1 MPRSKATTAPGHR
14 TPARTRAAPAPAP
27 APPRPPAV
35 ADPLAF
41 AHYLPRVPLQ
51 LFAVAFTLVAAATP
65 QGKHLAPHHRVVAA
79 LVYDPLGTLPFV
91 CAALAAVQTWFGYW
105 ARTCRI
111 NAQRVAD
118 GKQNPAPPRKPNK
131 EPKSLRGSL
140 GAIWD
145 QAFKGEPPAQ
155 ALWKKQAQAKGALA
169 GVDTSFVPQAVSI
182 TLAGAF
188 ALHVCAVLL
197 GAPLTA
203 NTTSTFLLSLL
214 VSILAFLPLAIA
226 LPPSATQERY
236 IWLRLFSSLS
246 TTTDLEL
253 ALLAPA
259 LGAIGGAWAG
269 ALPIPLDWD
278 RPWQQYPTTPVLGAL
293 AGHAAASL
301 AALAVVG
308 YRRAVS
314 AAVDVLAEAKAKAKA
329 H

>member
-1 MPRSKATTAPGHR
+1 M
-14 TPARTRAAPAPAP
+14 ARKKAAPTAQPRAPIKAAP
-27 APPRPPAV
+27 HAAAAAPSSPP
-35 ADPLAF
+35 ADPLVF

-51 LFAVAFTLVAAATP
+51 LFAAAFALVAAATP
-65 QGKHLAPHHRVVAA
+65 QGKHLPALDRVVAA
-79 LVYDPLGTLPFV
+79 LVHDPLGTLPFV
-91 CAALAAVQTWFGYW
+91 CAALAAIQTWFGYW

-111 NAQRVAD
+111 NAQRVAE
-118 GKQNPAPPRKPNK
+118 GKGKPVEPPKPRERK
-131 EPKSLRGSL
+131 SFRGSL
-140 GAIWD
+140 GAVWNN
-145 QAFKGEPPAQ
+145 AFGGEAPAQ
-155 ALWKKQAQAKGALA
+155 ALWKKQAQAKSAVA
-169 GVDTSFVPQAVSI
+169 GLDTSFVPQAVSV

-188 ALHVCAVLL
+188 AIHVCAVLL

-226 LPPSATQERY
+226 LPPSGTQERY

-259 LGAIGGAWAG
+259 LGALGGAWAG
-269 ALPIPLDWD
+269 AIPIPLDWD

-293 AGHAAASL
+293 AGHAVASL
-301 AALAVVG
+301 AVLAVVG

-314 AAVDVLAEAKAKAKA
+314 AAVDVLAEAKATKGQ
-329 H
+329 